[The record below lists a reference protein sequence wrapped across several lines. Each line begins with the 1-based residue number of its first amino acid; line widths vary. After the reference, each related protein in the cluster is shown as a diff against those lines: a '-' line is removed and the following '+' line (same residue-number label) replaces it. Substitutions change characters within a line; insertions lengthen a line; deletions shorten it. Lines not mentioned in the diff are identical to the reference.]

1 MKIQKIILFRLQKS
15 YYVFLIND
23 KSDIKVTLVR
33 YFNGSSCI
41 FITNNYEIC
50 AIIKILIFLSAINI
64 ISKEE
69 IRGFLLK
76 CYERQN
82 EILLIY

>member
-1 MKIQKIILFRLQKS
+1 MRDYK
-15 YYVFLIND
+15 
-23 KSDIKVTLVR
+23 DIDM
-33 YFNGSSCI
+33 
-41 FITNNYEIC
+41 
-50 AIIKILIFLSAINI
+50 IFLSAINI

-76 CYERQN
+76 CYGRQN